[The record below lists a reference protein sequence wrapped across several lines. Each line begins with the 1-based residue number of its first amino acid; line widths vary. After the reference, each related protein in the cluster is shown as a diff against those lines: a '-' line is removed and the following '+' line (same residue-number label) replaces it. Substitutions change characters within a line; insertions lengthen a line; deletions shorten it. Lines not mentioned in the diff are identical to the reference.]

1 MSWSQQDLSFKKLSN
16 KRVTTSTGKGLPEEK
31 GASTLELYLP
41 DIKTELIPGTGNTAY
56 GLNGVLFYHGPTAAF
71 GQTLVVDTSVPGN
84 LTWFATSGYGNTTT
98 ANDGSSGSESQRLFN
113 WVSDKYDAFGT
124 VSGAGYEIKLYDG
137 SGNLITKSDAS
148 NWLFDYQTGILMFN
162 NASLSSG
169 FAVSTSGPYKIVGW
183 RYVGQKGVIPAYYGG
198 SGYTTYTK
206 GDLLV
211 GAGGT
216 FIKLNVGTDNY
227 VLSADST
234 TATGLKWV
242 VNSGSGS
249 GISVLNGLSATT
261 QFFAVGTSGSLF
273 NISSSGSTHTFNIPI
288 AGSGAT
294 GLVSTGSQT
303 FAGQKTF
310 TSAILADLTGTATT
324 AGYASTAANAQSIL
338 NNSTSQN
345 TDITVALISGTA
357 ISYNSALIFN
367 PSTGR
372 LAATTYTGSWAG
384 STITGFYGGTGYTTY
399 TKGDILVGAGGTF
412 IKLGVGSDTYVL
424 TASSTSATGLTWSPT
439 AATGITTLNS
449 LTSTQQYFSTG
460 TSGSTFNISSSG
472 STHTFNIPIAGTG
485 TTGLVSTLAQT
496 FAGAKTFTGD
506 VVITSSTAS
515 TYMANGALTVNGG
528 VGISGQLS
536 VNQLQWDIQALQQI
550 QLWHL

>member
-56 GLNGVLFYHGPTAAF
+56 GLNGVLFYHGPTASF

-98 ANDGSSGSESQRLFN
+98 ANDGSAGSESQRLFN

-137 SGNLITKSDAS
+137 SNNLITKSDAS

-162 NASLSSG
+162 NTQLSSG
-169 FAVSTSGPYKIVGW
+169 SAVSTSGPYKIVGW

-227 VLSADST
+227 ILSADST
-234 TATGLKWV
+234 TDSGLKWV
-242 VNSGSGS
+242 VNSGSGSGS

-261 QFFAVGTSGSLF
+261 QYFAVGTSGSLF

-324 AGYASTAANAQSIL
+324 AGYASTSANSQSIL

-357 ISYNSALIFN
+357 ISYNNALIFN

-399 TKGDILVGAGGTF
+399 TKGDILVGSGGTF

-449 LTSTQQYFSTG
+449 LTATQQYFSTG

-485 TTGLVSTLAQT
+485 
-496 FAGAKTFTGD
+496 
-506 VVITSSTAS
+506 
-515 TYMANGALTVNGG
+515 AL
-528 VGISGQLS
+528 
-536 VNQLQWDIQALQQI
+536 NQ
-550 QLWHL
+550 